1 MYFINQ
7 KMLIISKNIK
17 INSRNQEYNKIKN
30 SISVLNFAYL
40 EKASIQLKYSLA
52 NPKFKTPT
60 SKHKALF
67 SIYNKL
73 IKEHQI
79 MFLLFNIFE
88 NALRS
93 KAAILITE
101 NFSSINSDDWWKD
114 ISKLDKDLLAPI
126 QSAITQL
133 HKNGVLISTIDTFDI
148 FDTFSFGQLEHI
160 YTNYWGILKYIFD
173 ATTFN
178 GHSLPSLTQKQFKE
192 RISRIRNAR
201 NDIAHHKP
209 IHYTGNTNRRSLIN
223 DVELLLSYMK
233 FNLKDALS
241 NIDSQQDI
249 IQHLQYN

>member
-17 INSRNQEYNKIKN
+17 INSKNREYDKIKK

-40 EKASIQLKYSLA
+40 EKASIQLKHSLA
-52 NPKFKTPT
+52 NPSFRTPT

-67 SIYNKL
+67 SIYNNL

-101 NFSSINSDDWWKD
+101 YYSTSKNDDWWKD
-114 ISKLDKDLLAPI
+114 ISKLDRDLLSPV

-133 HKNGVLISTIDTFDI
+133 HKNGVLISQIDTFNI

-160 YTNYWGILKYIFD
+160 YNNLWNILKDIFD
-173 ATTFN
+173 ATIFN

>member
-1 MYFINQ
+1 MYFIDK
-7 KMLIISKNIK
+7 KMLIISNNIQ
-17 INSRNQEYNKIKN
+17 ICSSDSEYLKIKN

-40 EKASIQLKYSLA
+40 EKASIQLKHSLS
-52 NPKFKTPT
+52 NPNFIASP
-60 SKHKALF
+60 SKHKVLF

-101 NFSSINSDDWWKD
+101 NFSPMNSDDWWKD
-114 ISKLDKDLLAPI
+114 ISTLDKDLLAPV

-148 FDTFSFGQLEHI
+148 FDTFTFGQLEHI
-160 YTNYWGILKYIFD
+160 YNNYWGILKNIFNP
-173 ATTFN
+173 TTFN
-178 GHSLPSLTQKQFKE
+178 NHNLPNLTQNQFKDK
-192 RISRIRNAR
+192 ISKIRNAR

-209 IHYTGNTNRRSLIN
+209 IYYTGNTNKRSLIN

-233 FNLKDALS
+233 FNLKDALI